1 MVLHFHDDKHKVL
14 ETNSNRMLKIKNGRT
29 LRETLNL
36 RPIKHQIIYL
46 FHGIF
51 KSTVVT
57 FPPDKPQK
65 RKTHFHPY
73 IFTRFSLW
81 SLTFFFIAFSP

>member
-14 ETNSNRMLKIKNGRT
+14 ETITIKSNKNSNRMSKIKNGST
-29 LRETLNL
+29 LRETSNL

-46 FHGIF
+46 FHSIF

-57 FPPDKPQK
+57 FPPDKP
-65 RKTHFHPY
+65 H
-73 IFTRFSLW
+73 
-81 SLTFFFIAFSP
+81 